1 MAMSHPVNL
10 SNDGS
15 TIRTTK
21 RNQKEEKVTETAAAG
36 IHTSNA
42 IQYVDFPIHVISM
55 NVSGGSDGLGTA
67 TRRTKLIADVVIS
80 NEPGIVLFQEFKW
93 QGIKGRAWKDTPLP
107 GHYVY
112 TGHSEASIMYDTRR
126 FQLTELPQ
134 TQLQAT
140 LDEMKRKGE
149 VSQDFTPL
157 ARSCVRLLETTGQ
170 DQLKVLVV
178 SWHGFYKGVNE
189 PKREEQFEDLQIY
202 LKKLSEREHAAI
214 LLGGDFNIEMSL
226 IISSVLPELI
236 LYGYTPSERREG
248 KNIDY
253 FMTSP
258 ELTLADVGYIDLT
271 RTNDANPYRLLDH
284 DPISAQVD
292 RRKALEKV
300 IPLPKTFA
308 SREIEASERAS

>member
-1 MAMSHPVNL
+1 MSVRVRPQLYTYVHLLLYN
-10 SNDGS
+10 S
-15 TIRTTK
+15 TDNNFVK
-21 RNQKEEKVTETAAAG
+21 SE
-36 IHTSNA
+36 
-42 IQYVDFPIHVISM
+42 
-55 NVSGGSDGLGTA
+55 
-67 TRRTKLIADVVIS
+67 
-80 NEPGIVLFQEFKW
+80 EFKW

-112 TGHSEASIMYDTRR
+112 TGHTEASIMYDTRR

-157 ARSCVRLLETTGQ
+157 ARSSIRRLETKGPEKF
-170 DQLKVLVV
+170 KVLVV
-178 SWHGFYKGVNE
+178 SWHGAHHKLKVAE
-189 PKREEQFEDLQIY
+189 KKKQFKELQAY
-202 LKKLSEREHAAI
+202 LKKLSEREDAAI

-226 IISSVLPELI
+226 IKRFVLPEFI
-236 LYGYTPSERREG
+236 LPEYTPSERRKG

-253 FMTSP
+253 FMASP
-258 ELTLADVGYIDLT
+258 ALTLTDLGYIDLT
-271 RTNDANPYRLLDH
+271 KTKGAKDDKEKDTRTQDPYRLLDH
-284 DPISAQVD
+284 DPILATVA

-308 SREIEASERAS
+308 LREIEASERAS